1 MEDTIF
7 SEFDIKSLLK
17 DIDLDLKNKFAL
29 RIKLKRLLTKIHN
42 EKNNKKQ
49 ESILKYWLLLII
61 IEVI

>member
-49 ESILKYWLLLII
+49 ESILKY
-61 IEVI
+61 